1 MKSSILLSLVLFLV
15 SLLGS
20 PLQAEELAV
29 EVMEFC
35 AAVEGRSPVGAT
47 TQFLNPIEKIYCYTK
62 ITGAADTLT
71 VFHVWYYDEK
81 EMARV
86 ELTVKSA
93 SWRTWSSKKMLQ
105 EWSDV
110 WRVDVETEDGTV
122 LASKEFIYK
131 PLAE

>member
-1 MKSSILLSLVLFLV
+1 MKSKVLLILAVFLV
-15 SLLGS
+15 ASLCS
-20 PLQAEELAV
+20 TLQAEELNV

-35 AAVEGRSPVGAT
+35 AAVEDRAPVGAT

-62 ITGAADTLT
+62 ITGAADTIS
-71 VFHVWYYDEK
+71 VYHVWYYDEK

>member
-1 MKSSILLSLVLFLV
+1 MKKLVLLSLGLFLV
-15 SLLGS
+15 TSLCGT
-20 PLQAEELAV
+20 LQAGELAV

-35 AAVEGRSPVGAT
+35 PAVEDRAPVGAT
-47 TQFLNPIEKIYCYTK
+47 TQFLNPVEKIYCYTK
-62 ITGAADTLT
+62 IAGAADTVT

-122 LASKEFIYK
+122 LESKEFIYK